1 MMIKYIT
8 YICFLFAMMFS
19 CRKDKYGLKP
29 NIVVHPTTFKTSIDV
44 DLINLK
50 NDTINVSISNKYGQD
65 VYLQKHLITNHHFE
79 QIKIELDTLSP
90 DVYFCFVS
98 TNDTTYNQ
106 KIIKK

>member
-1 MMIKYIT
+1 MMS
-8 YICFLFAMMFS
+8 S
-19 CRKDKYGLKP
+19 CRKDQYDLKP
-29 NIVVHPTTFKTSIDV
+29 NIVVHPTTFETSIDV

-50 NDTINVSISNKYGQD
+50 NDSINVSISNKYGQD

-79 QIKIELDTLSP
+79 QIKIDLNSLLP